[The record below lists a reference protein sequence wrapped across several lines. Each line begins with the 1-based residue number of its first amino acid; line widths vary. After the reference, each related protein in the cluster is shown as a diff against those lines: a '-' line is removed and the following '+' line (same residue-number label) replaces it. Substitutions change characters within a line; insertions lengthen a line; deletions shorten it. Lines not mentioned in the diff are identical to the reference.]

1 MAAPA
6 ASATQKQ
13 IFLDLAARFEFKVEI
28 VDEILKAGVR
38 SLSDFRYPADNAELV
53 QAFVVPCKFDDER
66 LQGARL
72 KSAWN
77 SVVRAEKA
85 SDMPGADIQLDEEE
99 LLPSTTLN
107 SLKESHYARYHLRFA
122 PEVAPGDRL
131 ITKLSRALT
140 KNSLEV
146 YQIPQVKNLMAQR
159 HEPPKRRKIAQNL
172 WLTGEEEE
180 AAQTDS
186 AGYMDR
192 LWTYLIALS
201 IAGIEKTS
209 PAPTN
214 AESLSAHSADYV
226 MVPPCRS
233 TGSELKNFAKIYQ
246 SPTVSMSL
254 NTLTGRREQNGPS
267 DLPTK
272 VIPSAASL
280 PKSTRKG
287 MHIGLHHL
295 LWQLLHLQ
303 CVNLHQQ
310 LFLNLVVQQ
319 HQEERWLKL

>member
-1 MAAPA
+1 MAAATA
-6 ASATQKQ
+6 ASAAQKQ

-28 VDEILKAGVR
+28 VEEILKAGVR
-38 SLSDFRYPADNAELV
+38 SLSDFRYYPADNAELV

-85 SDMPGADIQLDEEE
+85 SEVPGADIQLDEEE
-99 LLPSTTLN
+99 LLPSNQLKL
-107 SLKESHYARYHLRFA
+107 LKELHYARYHLRLA

-159 HEPPKRRKIAQNL
+159 HDPPKRRKIAQNL

-180 AAQTDS
+180 PTQTDS

-201 IAGIEKTS
+201 IAGIEKTL
-209 PAPTN
+209 T
-214 AESLSAHSADYV
+214 
-226 MVPPCRS
+226 PPSKTQRVC
-233 TGSELKNFAKIYQ
+233 L
-246 SPTVSMSL
+246 PTVL
-254 NTLTGRREQNGPS
+254 
-267 DLPTK
+267 
-272 VIPSAASL
+272 
-280 PKSTRKG
+280 ST
-287 MHIGLHHL
+287 
-295 LWQLLHLQ
+295 
-303 CVNLHQQ
+303 
-310 LFLNLVVQQ
+310 
-319 HQEERWLKL
+319 